1 MAHLSRRQLLASAA
15 AVPLASA
22 LSPVGRLFAPQ
33 IEFIAPT
40 LHIDQAALHIGE
52 IRLNRLPR
60 TGELVW
66 IVYDGV
72 NWVQV

>member
-1 MAHLSRRQLLASAA
+1 MISRRQLLASAV
-15 AVPLASA
+15 AVPVASA
-22 LSPVGRLFAPQ
+22 LAPVDRLFAPQ

-40 LHIDQAALHIGE
+40 LHIGQPGLHMGE
-52 IRLNRLPR
+52 IRLNRQPR

-66 IVYDGV
+66 IVYDGT